1 MLLNLAIGAV
11 IGGAKPQGTALG
23 VTTFDNIG
31 NNLTTY
37 NMLTYAVVA
46 DIIAASGEVLNY
58 QSYIKVVL
66 TDDVPAYI
74 RDYQTIDNQEV
85 TLTWADWIHANNPAI
100 EIDGEFWISGYAH
113 YAGFRSSEKPE
124 KHLTGTE
131 LTALIA
137 GGYTVINKV
146 AFNALL
152 ED

>member
-1 MLLNLAIGAV
+1 
-11 IGGAKPQGTALG
+11 
-23 VTTFDNIG
+23 
-31 NNLTTY
+31 
-37 NMLTYAVVA
+37 
-46 DIIAASGEVLNY
+46 LNY

-66 TDDVPAYI
+66 TDDVPACI
-74 RDYQTIDNQEV
+74 RDFTG
-85 TLTWADWIHANNPAI
+85 LTWADWIHANQPAI
-100 EIDGEFWISGYAH
+100 EIDGEFWVSGYAH
-113 YAGFRSSEKPE
+113 YAGFRSIEKPE